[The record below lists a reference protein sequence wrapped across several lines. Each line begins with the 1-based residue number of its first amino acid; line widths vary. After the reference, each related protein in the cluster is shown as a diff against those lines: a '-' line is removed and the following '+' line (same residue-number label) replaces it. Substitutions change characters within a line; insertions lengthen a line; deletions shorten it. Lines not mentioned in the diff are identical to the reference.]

1 MSRVLAAEDDEA
13 SGGDRAKEVRMRRS
27 GIHSQTD
34 SIGLSRDQNPEA
46 PAWDA
51 FWRGVSLVWSRLGSR
66 PAFVFVLLS
75 LAFGSAISLVVPPL
89 RGPDEIAHFLR
100 IYSYARGDL
109 LPTTEVDGR
118 KGIFVEHELYTQLSF
133 FKNAGERFARN
144 REQGLR
150 YGEIMKDYPHTGGTL
165 DEEEQAAKFM
175 PFAGT
180 EGYNPVVYAPYVLA
194 AASGDLLGLEFPNM
208 LLLMRFL
215 GLITFTVIT
224 AYAIKATPT
233 LKWAFVLIAMLPV
246 SLYNRSVLSADGA
259 ALACALVITA
269 LCLDAVQRSGRVWE
283 RSLWMTLCALSKQ
296 PQIVFVLL
304 ELMVCRITELR
315 RRWSSLVLVVVP
327 SFILSPLWVV
337 AVSADIGAWRLF
349 EAETNPREHFDPL
362 WKLAYMWEHPLHFPL
377 AAWIAL
383 TAWGNRLWQELIGI
397 LGWQDVPLQPWTYYA
412 LTVLVLLVP
421 LQKLNLDGAARARVA
436 VMTGCAVVV
445 YIVTVYL
452 IFFLVYTPLN
462 IDHVRGVQGRYF
474 VIGLPVAAIFL
485 ASVANVDLP
494 RGLLAT
500 TAIAGSLLSGIT
512 SFKALLVAHW

>member
-1 MSRVLAAEDDEA
+1 
-13 SGGDRAKEVRMRRS
+13 
-27 GIHSQTD
+27 
-34 SIGLSRDQNPEA
+34 
-46 PAWDA
+46 
-51 FWRGVSLVWSRLGSR
+51 
-66 PAFVFVLLS
+66 
-75 LAFGSAISLVVPPL
+75 
-89 RGPDEIAHFLR
+89 
-100 IYSYARGDL
+100 
-109 LPTTEVDGR
+109 
-118 KGIFVEHELYTQLSF
+118 
-133 FKNAGERFARN
+133 
-144 REQGLR
+144 
-150 YGEIMKDYPHTGGTL
+150 
-165 DEEEQAAKFM
+165 
-175 PFAGT
+175 
-180 EGYNPVVYAPYVLA
+180 
-194 AASGDLLGLEFPNM
+194 
-208 LLLMRFL
+208 
-215 GLITFTVIT
+215 
-224 AYAIKATPT
+224 
-233 LKWAFVLIAMLPV
+233 
-246 SLYNRSVLSADGA
+246 VLSADGA